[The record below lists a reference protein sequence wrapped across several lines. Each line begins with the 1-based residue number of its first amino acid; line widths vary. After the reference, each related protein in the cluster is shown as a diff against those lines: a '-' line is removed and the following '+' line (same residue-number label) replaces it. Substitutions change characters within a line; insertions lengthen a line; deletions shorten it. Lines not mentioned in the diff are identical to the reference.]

1 MSLSHN
7 KFNIQ
12 HLPYEVLQQIF
23 ILSSNPNF
31 AFVSRLFH
39 NIATSQTSVKTQWL
53 LHKFNY
59 DCTKALYRGLKWRFF
74 NKTILNQ
81 LDSIYYQSKLKKGE
95 NSSDEVIQVI
105 PCKDRAIPQ
114 WFFSIPDPKGTYYEM
129 VKILLERGASPNES
143 DGYPIIKSAQLGR
156 LKMAKLLLS
165 FNANPGIKDNM
176 ALKVTAKDANIEMVN
191 LLIKRG
197 AKPDSDTLRIAVE
210 RKHWHMAELLV
221 SHGAPATPEVVAAF
235 EKNK

>member
-1 MSLSHN
+1 MSHN

-23 ILSSNPNF
+23 ILSGNPTF

-59 DCTKALYRGLKWRFF
+59 DYTKALYRGLKWRFF

-81 LDSIYYQSKLKKGE
+81 LDSFYYLSKLKRGE

-105 PCKDRAIPQ
+105 PCKDRTIPQ
-114 WFFSIPDPKGTYYEM
+114 WFFSVPDPKGTYYEL

-156 LKMAKLLLS
+156 IKMARLLLT
-165 FNANPGIKDNM
+165 FNAKPGIKDNM
-176 ALKVTAKDANIEMVN
+176 ALKVSAKESDFDMVN
-191 LLIKRG
+191 LLIERG

-210 RKHWHMAELLV
+210 RKHWNMAQLLIK
-221 SHGAPATPEVVAAF
+221 HGATPSPDVVAAF